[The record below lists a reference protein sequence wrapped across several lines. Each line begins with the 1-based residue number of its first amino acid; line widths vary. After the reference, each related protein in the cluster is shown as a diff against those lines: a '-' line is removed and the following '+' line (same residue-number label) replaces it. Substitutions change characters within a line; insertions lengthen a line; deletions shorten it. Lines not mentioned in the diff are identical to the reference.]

1 MSSERIDPRTI
12 AELRACAEALED
24 RKGKDLRILDVRG
37 KSSVTDFLVICSG
50 TSAPHLR
57 ALCAAA
63 EKAIQLKPGKVSR
76 HSQEFESGW
85 VVTDGIDFVIHLF
98 TEEMRDHFRL
108 EALWKDARTINPA
121 DWNALA

>member
-24 RKGKDLRILDVRG
+24 RKCKDLRILDVRG

-63 EKAIQLKPGKVSR
+63 EKAVRSKPGKLSR

-85 VVTDGIDFVIHLF
+85 VVTDGIDFVIHIF

-108 EALWKDARTINPA
+108 EALWKDARTIDPA
-121 DWNALA
+121 HWNAVA